1 MTTQERA
8 TGAKAIEAAF
18 SAAKDE
24 GRSALITYLTLGYP
38 MPADTPELV
47 MALQTGGADL
57 IELGVPFSDPVA
69 DGPTIQAASQAALAA
84 GMTPARCLDMV
95 RVLRE
100 QGITAPLVLMGYY
113 NPILSYGL
121 SEYVRHC
128 HRAGVD
134 GLIVPDLSPEEAGPL
149 RAACQEHG
157 VALVCLVGPT
167 SGEER
172 VAKIAAQTEGFL
184 YVISRLGITG
194 SGSAPGVAL
203 HERLRTVRQY
213 ATTPVAVGFGI
224 SNPEQVRALARDAD
238 GIIVGSAVVERA
250 VEGPQRLR
258 EFVASLR
265 AALY

>member
-1 MTTQERA
+1 M
-8 TGAKAIEAAF
+8 
-18 SAAKDE
+18 
-24 GRSALITYLTLGYP
+24 
-38 MPADTPELV
+38 
-47 MALQTGGADL
+47 
-57 IELGVPFSDPVA
+57 
-69 DGPTIQAASQAALAA
+69 
-84 GMTPARCLDMV
+84 
-95 RVLRE
+95 
-100 QGITAPLVLMGYY
+100 
-113 NPILSYGL
+113 
-121 SEYVRHC
+121 
-128 HRAGVD
+128 
-134 GLIVPDLSPEEAGPL
+134 
-149 RAACQEHG
+149 
-157 VALVCLVGPT
+157 ALVCLVGPT

-238 GIIVGSAVVERA
+238 GIIVGSAVVEKA